1 MEITT
6 FEEAVSVL
14 KEKFNISVYEN
25 RKYTLTELPT
35 DADAEQTVIDSFDT
49 NEEVINY
56 VNELIKVQEKSKD

>member
-6 FEEAVSVL
+6 FEEAINVL

-35 DADAEQTVIDSFDT
+35 DADTEPTVIDSFDT
-49 NEEVINY
+49 DEEIINY
-56 VNELIKVQEKSKD
+56 VNELIKVEEKSKD